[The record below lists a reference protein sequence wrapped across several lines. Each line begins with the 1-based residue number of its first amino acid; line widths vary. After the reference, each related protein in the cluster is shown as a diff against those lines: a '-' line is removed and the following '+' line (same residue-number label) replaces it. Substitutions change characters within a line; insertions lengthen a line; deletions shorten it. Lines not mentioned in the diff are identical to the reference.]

1 MTLNPHQRAAIRNE
15 TVVAVVIN
23 AVIITGLLWLAG
35 IAPPAALRG
44 ADGLLA
50 GMAKGAGIPTF
61 LMTLI
66 ATKVIRGRVRAT
78 PALALPRAD
87 LPAPLRALPDNVVL
101 RAVAMA
107 LVAIV
112 ALVAVGA
119 VVATL
124 LGIVPLD
131 GRGFV
136 IFNIVFGAVVG
147 LATAPIVV
155 LRALAD
161 GRA

>member
-1 MTLNPHQRAAIRNE
+1 MTLNPQQRAAVRNE

-23 AVIITGLLWLAG
+23 AIIITALLWLAG

-44 ADGLLA
+44 SDGLLA

-87 LPAPLRALPDNVVL
+87 LPAPVRALPGNVFV
-101 RAVAMA
+101 RAVVMA
-107 LVAIV
+107 LVAIAV
-112 ALVAVGA
+112 LVVVGA

-124 LGIVPLD
+124 LDILPLD

>member
-1 MTLNPHQRAAIRNE
+1 MTLNPHQRAAVRNE
-15 TVVAVVIN
+15 TLVSVVIN
-23 AVIITGLLWLAG
+23 AVIITALLWLSG
-35 IAPPAALRG
+35 IAPPAALHG

-66 ATKVIRGRVRAT
+66 ASKVIRGRVSAT
-78 PALALPRAD
+78 PALALPWGD
-87 LPAPLRALPDNVVL
+87 LPGPLRALPGNLVL

-112 ALVAVGA
+112 VLVAVGA